1 MLLQYIPLISI
12 VTSSFG
18 GFFYIRDTLKGQT
31 KPNRVTWFIWALA
44 PMIIVGIQLEQGFH
58 FSTVPVFMAGFIP
71 LLVFIASFKNKNSYW
86 KLTTFDYLC
95 GVSALVSLLFWIFYK
110 DTYLA
115 TTFAILTDG
124 IAFLPTF
131 IKSWIAPHT
140 ETLTPYVMGGI
151 NQILGLSVLSLW
163 IFPLYGFSLYLFIGN
178 SALILFILARRK
190 FLSRKN

>member
-12 VTSSFG
+12 ITSSFG

-31 KPNRVTWFIWALA
+31 KSNRITWFIWALA
-44 PMIIVGIQLEQGFH
+44 PMIIVGIQLEQGFQ

-86 KLTTFDYLC
+86 KLTIFDYFC
-95 GVSALVSLLFWIFYK
+95 GICALISLLFWIFYK
-110 DTYLA
+110 NTYLA

-140 ETLTPYVMGGI
+140 ETLTPYIMGAI

-163 IFPLYGFSLYLFIGN
+163 IFPLYGFSLYLLIGN
-178 SALILFILARRK
+178 STLIIFIILRRRVLF
-190 FLSRKN
+190 